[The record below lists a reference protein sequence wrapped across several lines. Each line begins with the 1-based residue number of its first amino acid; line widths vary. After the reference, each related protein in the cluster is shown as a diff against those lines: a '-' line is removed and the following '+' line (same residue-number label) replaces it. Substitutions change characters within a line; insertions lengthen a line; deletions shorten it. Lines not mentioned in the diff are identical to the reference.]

1 MSQFTVTC
9 PHCHALLELDG
20 ERQVV
25 VSAKPAEKPR
35 STASMEDRL
44 KALQAER
51 EAADAKLAE
60 AMRAEKAGAE
70 LREEKFRKLLQ
81 QAGDG
86 PVEKPIRDIDLD

>member
-1 MSQFTVTC
+1 MPQFTVTC
-9 PHCHALLELDG
+9 PHCHALLEVDG

-25 VSAKPAEKPR
+25 VSAKAPEKPR
-35 STASMEDRL
+35 ATTSMEDRL
-44 KALQAER
+44 QALAKER
-51 EAADAKLAE
+51 EAANAKLAE

-70 LREEKFRKLLQ
+70 LREEKFKKLLE